1 MVNGPYK
8 MIRKSLL
15 VAVSTLLLMTNP
27 AHAKPN
33 VIASIKPVH
42 SLVSAVM
49 KGVGTPGLIVTGA
62 GSPHNHALKP
72 SQASM
77 IEKAEL
83 IFWIGPEIEAFLKK
97 PIATIG
103 EQAQSAELIDTPN
116 LVKLAQRKGGAFE
129 EHAEEHGH
137 SEEHGHDEKHG
148 HAEEHAQ
155 DDDHD
160 HEEFDLHFWLD
171 PENAKAMTRQIATV
185 LIAADPANARVYTAN
200 SATTL
205 NRLDKLIADVSAV
218 LAPVQDKGFIVFHDA
233 YQYFEKRFG
242 VTAAGSITI
251 NPETTPGAERIREI
265 KTRIVETNVQCVFAE
280 PQFDSRLLA
289 VVTEGT
295 GTRSGVIDPL
305 GANLKNGTELYFELI
320 RKMAQSVRS
329 CLS

>member
-1 MVNGPYK
+1 MVDGPYK

-15 VAVSTLLLMTNP
+15 VAVPTLLLMTNL

-33 VIASIKPVH
+33 VVVSIKPVH

-49 KGVGTPGLIVTGA
+49 KGVGTPGLIVTGT

-103 EQAQSAELIDTPN
+103 QRAQSVELIDTAN

-137 SEEHGHDEKHG
+137 
-148 HAEEHAQ
+148 
-155 DDDHD
+155 DDDHDHD

-171 PENAKAMTRQIATV
+171 PENAKAMTRQIATI

-205 NRLDKLIADVSAV
+205 NRLDTLIDEVSAV

-251 NPETTPGAERIREI
+251 NPETTPGAERVREI
-265 KTRIVETNVQCVFAE
+265 KTRIVETNVRCVFAE
-280 PQFDSRLLA
+280 PQFDARLLA

-305 GANLKNGTELYFELI
+305 GANLKNGAELYFKLI